1 MILDTNLYLQANK
14 YLFSEDQ
21 KQLTADSQTLSKC
34 LSKNHINDYSFY
46 VAPMAK
52 AYEGFLKDFFLKIGI
67 IDKYAYTSDR
77 FRVGK
82 TLNPSLRYKRFSI
95 YQKLI
100 DIDNSGEE
108 LAESLWTAWKYGR
121 NEIFH
126 FFPHNLKKLTCAEA
140 EERIGMILKAI
151 IAAGIF
157 LDKNNNYN
165 LL

>member
-1 MILDTNLYLQANK
+1 MTVDTNLYTQASK

-21 KQLTADSQTLSKC
+21 KQLISDSQTLASC
-34 LSKNHINDYSFY
+34 LSGNHINDYSFY

-52 AYEGFLKDFFLKIGI
+52 IYEGFLKDFFLKIGI
-67 IDKYAYTSDR
+67 IDKYSYTSDR

-95 YQKLI
+95 YQKLT

-108 LAESLWTAWKYGR
+108 LAETLWTAWKYGR

-126 FFPHNLKKLTCAEA
+126 FFPHNLKKLTRPEA
-140 EERIGMILKAI
+140 EERIAMILKAI
-151 IAAGIF
+151 IAAGAF